1 MKQTILLL
9 ILLMTAAIGR
19 AATPDSV
26 WVTVR
31 IPVACIRDDR
41 SHTAQM
47 TSQAIMGT
55 PLLVT
60 GDPSAEWLA
69 IKSPDGYE
77 GYMISSSV
85 VPVTHAEMLRWRKS
99 PRLVVTLPVDVT
111 AYSTPTDRSTR
122 SAVSPLT
129 PGAIVAGQ
137 LPADDEPMVSV
148 TLPDGRTGW
157 VDRKA
162 VTEISRWADQPFSA
176 DSILSVAY
184 RMAGT
189 PYLWGGMSANAV
201 DCSGLVRVAYFAS
214 GIILRRDAS
223 QQISTGIKIPAT
235 EIDSLRPADLLFF
248 SYVPGGRISHVALYD
263 RDRTYIHSSG
273 LVKVNRMSPDDPDF
287 SHRVY
292 RGASRIDGAIPS
304 EGITRVISHPWYF

>member
-1 MKQTILLL
+1 MKQYFILILLL
-9 ILLMTAAIGR
+9 LTALTGR
-19 AATPDSV
+19 SATPDST
-26 WVTVR
+26 WVSIR
-31 IPVACIRDDR
+31 IPVACIRDGR

-77 GYMISSSV
+77 GFMISSSV
-85 VPVTHAEMLRWRKS
+85 VPVSHEDMLRWRKS
-99 PRLVVTLPVDVT
+99 PRLVVTSPADVT
-111 AYSTPTDRSTR
+111 AYSSPSDRSPR

-129 PGAIVAGQ
+129 PGAIVGGE
-137 LPADDEPMVSV
+137 LPDDDEPMVSV
-148 TLPDGRTGW
+148 TLPDGRRAW
-157 VDRKA
+157 VDRSA

-176 DSILSVAY
+176 DSILTVAY

-235 EIDSLRPADLLFF
+235 DIDSLRPADLLFF

-263 RDRTYIHSSG
+263 RDSTYIHSSG
-273 LVKVNRMSPDDPDF
+273 MVKVNRMTPDDPDF

-292 RGASRIDGAIPS
+292 RGASRIEGAIPS
-304 EGITRVISHPWYF
+304 DGITRVISHPWYF